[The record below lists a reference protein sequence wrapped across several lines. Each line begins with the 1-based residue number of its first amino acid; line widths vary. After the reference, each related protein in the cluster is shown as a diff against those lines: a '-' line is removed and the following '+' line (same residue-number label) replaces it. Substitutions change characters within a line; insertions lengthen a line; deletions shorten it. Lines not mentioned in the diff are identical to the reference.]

1 MPIIDLTPDHS
12 LQEDIGAGSFTV
24 EEAIAELVA
33 NSFDERVGDEP
44 VRVDVQVSSDVIWV
58 IDNCRGMELEELGE
72 MVVLGYKNL
81 ERKKQ
86 GKPRKGMYGLGM
98 KTACAAMGKLWGV
111 YTKTVGSEK
120 TSSFQMDLEEWS
132 KRAGKRGEKWEGE
145 TFSSA
150 TFEGSPLN
158 DRDRGTAIYV
168 RKLRQKDASISAI
181 SERLSQAYKPHLDTG
196 DEIFVNGEKL
206 VSHRIDVAPESKT
219 SIDDMVGPQKKW
231 RIHGWVGV
239 GKTNMGGAF
248 GVNIYRQGQLVEAW
262 NQDWFRAHTMTS
274 RIRGDIHLDFVPS
287 NFHKKGL
294 DKTSAEWRVASEFM
308 KMTLAPITKLSRD
321 LSKNKNDVTREER
334 AYKAFSQSLTTM
346 PQLRRESSGAQKN
359 LANVNSSKSK
369 SQPKVSNDRA
379 EIFEDHLVADGVRI
393 ALVHKLHGLGSKTK
407 HWDYIWD
414 EKKSELLIVLNSDSP
429 LYSRVNDDEFLGV
442 MAKADL
448 IASFLIEKK
457 GWKAS
462 EARDL
467 RDVWL
472 SMRFE
477 TGEA

>member
-1 MPIIDLTPDHS
+1 MPKIDLTPDHS

-33 NSFDERVGDEP
+33 NSFDERVDDEK
-44 VRVDVQVSSDVIWV
+44 VRVEVKVSGEEIWV

-81 ERKKQ
+81 ERRKQ

-111 YTKTVGSEK
+111 YTKTSGSDE

-132 KRAGKRGEKWEGE
+132 KRAGKRGQKWEGE
-145 TFSSA
+145 TFSA
-150 TFEGSPLN
+150 ANFDGSPLN
-158 DRDRGTAIYV
+158 GRDRGTAIYV

-181 SERLSQAYKPHLDTG
+181 SERLSQAYKPHLETG

-219 SIDDMVGPQKKW
+219 AIDDMVGPQKKW

-239 GKTNMGGAF
+239 GKTNNAGAF

-274 RIRGDIHLDFVPS
+274 RIRGDVHLDFVPS

-308 KMTLAPITKLSRD
+308 KMTLAPITKLSSD
-321 LSKNKNDVTREER
+321 LSRNKTDVTREER

-359 LANVNSSKSK
+359 LAVGNPSTSKV
-369 SQPKVSNDRA
+369 QPEVPGARA
-379 EIFEDHLVADGVRI
+379 EILDNHLVADGTRI
-393 ALVHKLHGLGSKTK
+393 ALVHKLQRLGSKTK

-429 LYSRVNDDEFLGV
+429 LYAKVNDDEFLGV
-442 MAKADL
+442 LAKADL
-448 IASFLIEKK
+448 IASFLVEKK
-457 GWKAS
+457 GWKPA

-472 SMRFE
+472 GMRFDS
-477 TGEA
+477 GEA